1 MMTSEEV
8 FTRNYTGLITRTK
21 LSRFLKVRYFDEVIL
36 IDRSVRQWDLLRR
49 ELMF

>member
-8 FTRNYTGLITRTK
+8 LVRNYMGLINTK